1 MSFRDFFSDLA
12 EVARGAKVDAIN
24 TVLGAGDEDAGM
36 ATNDLGDIT
45 KVAAG
50 RGDLAAYIGVAA
62 LAYSKAL
69 DFSDERNTRIEQGL
83 EGAHER
89 GRSLVQ
95 ETMDRVDPDGVHSEH
110 ALRAFSDAYG
120 DGMMVGEDRTPEY
133 RDSFHAAAKA
143 LEEVR
148 EPTSF
153 SELEHQQQAVEA
165 GFGAEV
171 AIRCEAEWGYP
182 SAAEARESGVIDPLL
197 PEVETTT
204 TAAPDRSETEPRT
217 AGLDPNTPE
226 PEQQTTV
233 GPVEHDL
240 ENIGPLTEITA
251 DDELAASPAG
261 AVETNLVDPAT
272 SPPSAAETDLD
283 SEVQPAPETA
293 EPTTEH
299 DEPYA
304 TGDGDLAA
312 QDVGH
317 DAWVVAEAA
326 EDAALA
332 ASVEAVD
339 EPTGY
344 DDPETYSSDGDM
356 TALSEAYDW
365 EAEQFDEG
373 ATLFDEPAL
382 DSTVL
387 APEQPVTVPDAEVRE
402 PDEPEV

>member
-24 TVLGAGDEDAGM
+24 TVLGAGDEDAGL
-36 ATNDLGDIT
+36 ATNDLGDIA

-50 RGDLAAYIGVAA
+50 RGDLVAYIGVAA

-69 DFSDERNTRIEQGL
+69 DFSEERNTRIEQGL

-89 GRSLVQ
+89 GESLVQ
-95 ETMDRVDPDGVHSEH
+95 ETMDRVDPDGVHPED
-110 ALRAFSDAYG
+110 ALRAFSDAYA
-120 DGMMVGEDRTPEY
+120 DGMMVSEDKTPEY

-165 GFGAEV
+165 GFGAQV
-171 AIRCEAEWGYP
+171 AERCEAEWGYP
-182 SAAEARESGVIDPLL
+182 SAAEAREAGVIDPLL
-197 PEVETTT
+197 PSAEVATP
-204 TAAPDRSETEPRT
+204 AAPDRSETEPRT
-217 AGLDPNTPE
+217 TGPDPNTPE
-226 PEQQTTV
+226 PEQQTTD
-233 GPVEHDL
+233 GTEEHDL
-240 ENIGPLTEITA
+240 EVDDPVAEITA
-251 DDELAASPAG
+251 DDELAATPAG
-261 AVETNLVDPAT
+261 AAETNLADPAT
-272 SPPSAAETDLD
+272 SPQGAAETDLD
-283 SEVQPAPETA
+283 TELQPALEIA
-293 EPTTEH
+293 DPTTEH
-299 DEPYA
+299 GEPYA

-312 QDVGH
+312 QDLGH
-317 DAWVVAEAA
+317 DAWVEAEAA

-356 TALSEAYDW
+356 AALTEAYDW

-382 DSTVL
+382 DATVIT
-387 APEQPVTVPDAEVRE
+387 AEQAVTVPDAEVRD